1 MEEHYAEIRTDFR
14 TSSAL
19 KFLWIR
25 SQQASPASTGLQNE
39 FRIIR
44 ARVPAT
50 FGYVSSQ
57 NRIVSP
63 RNCKVKL
70 VWLSAAALIGLVAFR
85 AVLFSILF
93 LGKCVYTDDT
103 PAPDPILG
111 RPHFL
116 CRCLFWLSALYWT
129 RARWTGVMIF
139 TNGFAGHSESITM
152 PVSSEPIKVRRE

>member
-1 MEEHYAEIRTDFR
+1 MN
-14 TSSAL
+14 
-19 KFLWIR
+19 FLWIR

-116 CRCLFWLSALYWT
+116 SSVFVLIICLILNSRTLNRRYDIYKWVCWAL
-129 RARWTGVMIF
+129 
-139 TNGFAGHSESITM
+139 
-152 PVSSEPIKVRRE
+152 